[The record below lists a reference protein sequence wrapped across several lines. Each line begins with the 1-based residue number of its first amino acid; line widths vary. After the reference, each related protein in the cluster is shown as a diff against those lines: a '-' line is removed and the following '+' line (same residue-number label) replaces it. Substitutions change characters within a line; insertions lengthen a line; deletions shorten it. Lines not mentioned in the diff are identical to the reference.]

1 MGKVLVAYFSA
12 TGKTKD
18 AALKLS
24 NLINADVYEIKPV
37 NPYTKADLNW
47 MDKKSR
53 STLEMKDK
61 SSRPEIIKGD
71 IDISLYDKILI
82 GYPVWWY
89 TAPTIINTFLESY
102 DFSGKEIIIW
112 AISGGS
118 GLGKAKDDLKV
129 STSAIIKDGKI
140 LNNNK
145 QIESFVK
152 EL

>member
-24 NLINADVYEIKPV
+24 SLINADVYEIKPV

-112 AISGGS
+112 ATSGGS